1 MIHLKKCASYLMYKI
16 TKIMPKIL
24 DASKIGGPIEILSS
38 ELKNC
43 KESKV
48 VGNLCQSL
56 QNIIKTYGD
65 LDTNKSSCVLSSYFE
80 KIFKNLFI
88 DAKNDI
94 MDIVKEKSSNKT
106 SLSRLMTIGVLI
118 EYSSHDKQTQI
129 YEIIKHFL
137 FQIES
142 TQNEI
147 ENLVKAGANKETIF
161 QIQEYYFTLL
171 QKLFNIVNENK
182 VNIDP

>member
-65 LDTNKSSCVLSSYFE
+65 LDTNKSSCALSPFFE
-80 KIFKNLFI
+80 KLLTFI
-88 DAKNDI
+88 CN
-94 MDIVKEKSSNKT
+94 
-106 SLSRLMTIGVLI
+106 
-118 EYSSHDKQTQI
+118 
-129 YEIIKHFL
+129 
-137 FQIES
+137 
-142 TQNEI
+142 
-147 ENLVKAGANKETIF
+147 
-161 QIQEYYFTLL
+161 
-171 QKLFNIVNENK
+171 
-182 VNIDP
+182 